1 MKKSPLS
8 LVLSLTTLLGA
19 ALLLPQ
25 GAAAHDKHD
34 HYRSDR
40 NHYQTDHIQEPQR
53 HYRGGDVS
61 DWHLLRHRELRQ
73 HAYRPLKRISRKKCK
88 KHGHRHHH
96 HHHAESHQQHRVQR
110 RIQHHTS
117 PVQIELSYHIVL

>member
-8 LVLSLTTLLGA
+8 LVLSLTALLGT

-25 GAAAHDKHD
+25 GAAAHDKD
-34 HYRSDR
+34 GHYRGDR
-40 NHYQTDHIQEPQR
+40 NHYQTDHIQDPQR
-53 HYRGGDVS
+53 HYRGSDVS

-73 HAYRPLKRISRKKCK
+73 HGYRPLKRLYRIKGK

-96 HHHAESHQQHRVQR
+96 HGAHRHHSHRLQR
-110 RIQHHTS
+110 HGQRQNP
-117 PVQIELSYHIVL
+117 PVQLEVSYHIVL